1 MVLLLVIA
9 PCVMGGDSGARF
21 VRGWDVDDGEFVEG
35 DEVEFVEGD
44 EVEFVDPGFSRWA

>member
-1 MVLLLVIA
+1 
-9 PCVMGGDSGARF
+9 MGGDSGARF
-21 VRGWDVDDGEFVEG
+21 VRGLDVD